1 MTSSGTSELPL
12 LRIGALTKRFGG
24 FTALDNVSVDIRAG
38 ERFGLIG
45 PNGSGKTTLINC
57 ISGAFRT
64 EASTVI
70 FGGEDITQLPPHLR
84 TRRGIARSFQIP
96 RPFKSMTVVENLM
109 VALDFTSAHHLRLS
123 MDDHRDS
130 AMVILREMG
139 LAAKADARV
148 TGLSQVELRKME
160 LARALATRPKLL
172 ISDEAMAG
180 LSGSEVDE
188 VLDLLMK
195 LASEDITIIM
205 IEHIM
210 QAVMR
215 FSQRIMCLDAGK
227 IIAIGQPSEVMANA
241 RVQEAYLGT

>member
-1 MTSSGTSELPL
+1 MMPEAQPPL
-12 LRIGALTKRFGG
+12 LRIAALTKRFGG
-24 FTALDNVSVDIRAG
+24 FTALDNVSVEIRPG

-64 EASTVI
+64 EPGTVT
-70 FGGEDITQLPPHLR
+70 FRDEDITRLQPHLR

-96 RPFKSMTVVENLM
+96 RPFKSMTVAENLM
-109 VALDFTSAHHLRLS
+109 VALDFAADELASAA
-123 MDDHRDS
+123 HRRETMMS
-130 AMVILREMG
+130 ILTRMG
-139 LAAKADARV
+139 LALKANVPA
-148 TGLSQVELRKME
+148 TKLSQVELRKME
-160 LARALATRPKLL
+160 LARAMATHPKLL

-180 LSGSEVDE
+180 LSSSEIDE
-188 VLDLLMK
+188 VLDLLMS
-195 LASEDITIIM
+195 LASQDITIIM

-215 FSQRIMCLDAGK
+215 FSDRVMCLDAGK
-227 IIAIGQPSEVMANA
+227 IIAIGTPAEVMADR

>member
-1 MTSSGTSELPL
+1 MTSPETPAPL
-12 LRIGALTKRFGG
+12 LRIVSLTKRFGG
-24 FTALDNVSVDIRAG
+24 FTAVDNVSVDIRPG

-64 EASTVI
+64 EPGSVL
-70 FGGEDITQLPPHLR
+70 FRDEDITSLQPHVR

-96 RPFKSMTVVENLM
+96 RPFRSMTVAENLM
-109 VALDFTSAHHLRLS
+109 VALDFAAHEHVSVGQR
-123 MDDHRDS
+123 RDTMMS
-130 AMVILREMG
+130 ILTQMG
-139 LAAKADARV
+139 LASKANAS
-148 TGLSQVELRKME
+148 TTQLSQVELRKME
-160 LARALATRPKLL
+160 LARAMATHPKLL

-180 LSGSEVDE
+180 LSSSEIDE
-188 VLDLLMK
+188 VLDLLMS
-195 LASEDITIIM
+195 LASRDITIIM

-215 FSQRIMCLDAGK
+215 FSDRVMCLDAGK
-227 IIAIGQPSEVMANA
+227 VIAIGAPSEVMANQ

>member
-1 MTSSGTSELPL
+1 MTSADTTELPL

-24 FTALDNVSVDIRAG
+24 FTALDNVSVDIKPG

-64 EASTVI
+64 EPNTVV
-70 FGGEDITQLPPHLR
+70 FRGEDVTRLPPHVR

-109 VALDFTSAHHLRLS
+109 VAIDFTSAAHLRLS
-123 MDDHRDS
+123 SDDHRES
-130 AMVILREMG
+130 AMAILTQMG
-139 LAAKADARV
+139 LAARAERPV
-148 TGLSQVELRKME
+148 TVLSQVELRKME

-188 VLDLLMK
+188 VLDLLMS
-195 LASEDITIIM
+195 LASQDITIIM

-215 FSQRIMCLDAGK
+215 FSQRIMCLDAGR
-227 IIAIGQPSEVMANA
+227 IIALGQPAEVMANA
-241 RVQEAYLGT
+241 RVQEAYLGA

>member
-1 MTSSGTSELPL
+1 MTLPEAQAPL
-12 LRIGALTKRFGG
+12 LRIASLTKRFGG
-24 FTALDNVSVDIRAG
+24 FTAVDNVSVEIYPG

-64 EASTVI
+64 EPGTVV
-70 FGGEDITQLPPHLR
+70 FRDEDITSLQPHVR

-96 RPFKSMTVVENLM
+96 RPFRSMTVAENLM
-109 VALDFTSAHHLRLS
+109 VALDFAAHEHVSVAQR
-123 MDDHRDS
+123 RDTMMS
-130 AMVILREMG
+130 ILTQMG
-139 LAAKADARV
+139 LAAKANAS
-148 TGLSQVELRKME
+148 TTQLSQVELRKME
-160 LARALATRPKLL
+160 LARAMATHPKLL

-180 LSGSEVDE
+180 LSSSEIDE
-188 VLDLLMK
+188 VLDLLMS
-195 LASEDITIIM
+195 LASRDITIIM

-215 FSQRIMCLDAGK
+215 FSDRVMCLDAGK
-227 IIAIGQPSEVMANA
+227 IIAIGTPAEVMANQ

>member
-1 MTSSGTSELPL
+1 MISPAPGQPL
-12 LRIGALTKRFGG
+12 LRIAALTKRFGG
-24 FTALDNVSVDIRAG
+24 FTALDNVSVDIRPG

-64 EASTVI
+64 EAGTVL
-70 FGGEDITQLPPHLR
+70 FRGEDITRLPPHLR

-96 RPFKSMTVVENLM
+96 RPFRSMTIAENLM
-109 VALDFTSAHHLRLS
+109 VALDFATVAGGFIPEAER
-123 MDDHRDS
+123 
-130 AMVILREMG
+130 RETVMAVLTRTG
-139 LAAKADARV
+139 LAAKADVSTTR
-148 TGLSQVELRKME
+148 LSQVELRKME
-160 LARALATRPKLL
+160 LARAMATHPKLL

-180 LSGSEVDE
+180 LSASEVDE
-188 VLDLLMK
+188 VLDLLLV
-195 LASEDITIIM
+195 LAGQDITIIM

-215 FSQRIMCLDAGK
+215 FSQRVMCLDAGR
-227 IIAIGQPSEVMANA
+227 IIAIGAPADVMANQ